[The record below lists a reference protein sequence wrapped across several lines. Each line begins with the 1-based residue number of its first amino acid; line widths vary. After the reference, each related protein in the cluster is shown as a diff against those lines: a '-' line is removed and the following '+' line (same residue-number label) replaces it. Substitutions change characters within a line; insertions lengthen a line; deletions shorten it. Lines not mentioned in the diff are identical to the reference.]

1 MRRVTQAMTVI
12 ITGAMHPGEPSERDL
27 RVARALQQV
36 WFSALIGWVG
46 GVDQPERVG
55 DDLEAATR
63 LLLDRE

>member
-1 MRRVTQAMTVI
+1 
-12 ITGAMHPGEPSERDL
+12 MHPGAAESSATCASP
-27 RVARALQQV
+27 RALQQV

-63 LLLDRE
+63 LLLGRE